1 MREGGGRWE
10 VKRDKGGEGGKMEG
24 EVGRGGGR
32 GEEEK
37 G

>member
-1 MREGGGRWE
+1 M
-10 VKRDKGGEGGKMEG
+10 KRDKGGEGGKKTGG

-32 GEEEK
+32 GKEGK

>member
-1 MREGGGRWE
+1 MEGGGRWE
-10 VKRDKGGEGGKMEG
+10 VKRDKGGEGGKKIG
-24 EVGRGGGR
+24 GKVGRGGGR